1 MEEKDAIHEA
11 FTELAPR
18 YEKVVDNELHKFWGW
33 SYYDFIENLVIHTP
47 TSSGDRILD
56 VATGTGLIPR
66 RLIENGRNCNI
77 TGVDI
82 TLAMLKHGQKI
93 LKSKQME
100 KIISFTTGDAMGM
113 PFKSNNFD
121 VVMSGL
127 ATHHMNVPMMLS
139 EIVRVLKPGGRFS
152 LADVGGTR
160 LWKNPIIAF
169 LIKILAYIYFFITEN
184 KERAWAEATAVVNI
198 RTKEGWQE
206 VLHASGFTNISITE
220 LPSKS
225 FWVPDPLLIQASKPY

>member
-33 SYYDFIENLVIHTP
+33 SYYDFIENLVKNTP
-47 TSSGDRILD
+47 TTSGEKILD

-66 RLIENGRNCNI
+66 RLIENDRDCKI

-82 TLAMLKHGQKI
+82 TLAMLKNGQKI
-93 LKSKQME
+93 LKSKHME
-100 KIISFTTGDAMGM
+100 LMISYTTGDAMSL
-113 PFKSNNFD
+113 PFKSNYFD

-127 ATHHMNVPMMLS
+127 ATHHMNVPTMLG

-160 LWKNPIIAF
+160 LWKNPFIAF
-169 LIKILAYIYFFITEN
+169 FIKILAYVYFFITEN
-184 KERAWAEATAVVNI
+184 KDRAWAEATAVVNI
-198 RTKEGWQE
+198 HTKEGWHE
-206 VLHASGFTNISITE
+206 ILSNSGFTNISITE
-220 LPSKS
+220 LSSKS
-225 FWVPDPLLIQASKPY
+225 FWVPDPLLIQASKPF